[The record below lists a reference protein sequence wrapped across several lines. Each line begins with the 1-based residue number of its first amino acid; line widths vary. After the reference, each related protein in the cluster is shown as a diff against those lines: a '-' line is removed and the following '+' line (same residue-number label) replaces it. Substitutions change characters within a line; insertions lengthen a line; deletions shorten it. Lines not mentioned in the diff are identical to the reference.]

1 MNLPQTEQT
10 PDDPRTMPP
19 ARRRRAKRSLVPLNA
34 DERETFLDELS
45 HRVSPS
51 FDFFL
56 FSLLAGVIISVGLFL
71 DAPALLVLGVL
82 FAPTMAPIV
91 GLSLGTITGSTR
103 FFGRSFIGVL
113 IASFVFLLLGF
124 LTGVLAGYLGVSDL
138 IQIYYFSQL
147 TWHGFIVLA
156 VGAVLTTIAL
166 VRTKRRV
173 SFASVALS
181 YELFIPLI
189 VAGFGLGS
197 GVPHLWPDG
206 LVVFAI
212 HLAWAALLGA
222 ITLALMGFRPLTLF
236 GYTVGG
242 VVILVVGI
250 LLVGLSGAGAAFWGQ
265 VAIPTPIPTA
275 TSTATIT
282 ITPSASITASSTPV
296 PPTRTMPPTFTA
308 SITPS
313 PTGTSPA
320 SPTPVFAIV
329 DAPEDFGGAILRS
342 EMDFEPESII
352 TSIQNGTLV
361 EILSEKAEI
370 VNGYAWLHVRIPGGP
385 EGWML
390 EALLLAA
397 TPAPNW

>member
-1 MNLPQTEQT
+1 
-10 PDDPRTMPP
+10 
-19 ARRRRAKRSLVPLNA
+19 
-34 DERETFLDELS
+34 
-45 HRVSPS
+45 
-51 FDFFL
+51 
-56 FSLLAGVIISVGLFL
+56 
-71 DAPALLVLGVL
+71 
-82 FAPTMAPIV
+82 MAPVV

-103 FFGRSFIGVL
+103 FFGRSFIGIL
-113 IASFVFLLLGF
+113 IACFVFLLLGF
-124 LTGVLAGYLGVSDL
+124 LTGALANFLMISEF
-138 IQIYYFSQL
+138 IQIYYYSQL
-147 TWHGFIVLA
+147 TWHGFLVLA

-181 YELFIPLI
+181 YELIIPLV

-197 GVPHLWPDG
+197 GIPHLWPDG

-222 ITLALMGFRPLTLF
+222 ITLAVMGFRPLTLF
-236 GYTVGG
+236 GYTIGG

-265 VAIPTPIPTA
+265 VAIPTPLPTA
-275 TSTATIT
+275 TKTPTVTVTPSVT
-282 ITPSASITASSTPV
+282 ITPSSTPV
-296 PPTRTMPPTFTA
+296 PPTRTLPPTLTA

-313 PTGTSPA
+313 PTNTSPA
-320 SPTPVFAIV
+320 SPTPVYAIV

-342 EMDFEPESII
+342 EMNFEPESII

-361 EILSEKAEI
+361 EILSEKPEI
-370 VNGYAWLHVRIPGGP
+370 ENGYAWLRVRIPGGP

-390 EALLLAA
+390 EGLLLAA